1 MRFETVNV
9 MLNKIRF
16 YCERGIKMIVIAKKI
31 KAALAYAD
39 KNQTDLAN
47 GLGISKQSMTQ
58 RMQRQAFS
66 IADLEKIAEAIGC
79 KFEAYF
85 VFDDGTKI

>member
-1 MRFETVNV
+1 
-9 MLNKIRF
+9 
-16 YCERGIKMIVIAKKI
+16 MIVIAKKI

-66 IADLEKIAEAIGC
+66 IEDLEKIAEAIGC